1 MSADLTAVAQIQ
13 FDRVSGSRE
22 QSPSLKKLTQEF
34 EAIFLHQLLSVMRE
48 TVGSDGIF
56 EESAGQDIYTSMMDQ
71 AVARALALQG
81 GIGLAAP
88 LLRHLEGAQAEAA
101 EAGAMP
107 EGVGGAAAVPRS
119 PDPSPDPAPIQLA
132 AAGRRLTAMVEGFEY
147 SSGPGWRRDPFTTEW
162 RYHRGLD
169 LAAPEGTEV
178 LSVAGGRVVFS
189 GEQGSYGRTVIVEDS
204 RGNRVRYAHLK
215 DIHVQEGEEVQRG
228 QKLGEVGSTGR
239 STGPH
244 LHLEVEGR

>member
-22 QSPSLKKLTQEF
+22 RSPSLKKLTQEF

-48 TVGSDGIF
+48 SVGSDGIF

-88 LLRHLEGAQAEAA
+88 LLRHLEGAQAEAG
-101 EAGAMP
+101 EAGGKLD
-107 EGVGGAAAVPRS
+107 GVQGAAAVP
-119 PDPSPDPAPIQLA
+119 PAADPPPMQLA
-132 AAGRRLTAMVEGFEY
+132 AAGRRLTAMVEEFEY
-147 SSGPGWRRDPFTTEW
+147 SSGPGWRRDPFTAEW

-178 LSVAGGRVVFS
+178 LSVTGGRVVFS
-189 GEQGSYGRTVIVEDS
+189 GEQGGYGRTVIVEDS

>member
-22 QSPSLKKLTQEF
+22 RSPSLKKLTQEF

-48 TVGSDGIF
+48 SVGSDGIF
-56 EESAGQDIYTSMMDQ
+56 EESAGQDIYMSMMDQ
-71 AVARALALQG
+71 AVARALAMQG

-88 LLRHLEGAQAEAA
+88 LLRHLEGVQPEGEPSGGAA
-101 EAGAMP
+101 EVVP
-107 EGVGGAAAVPRS
+107 AAAVP
-119 PDPSPDPAPIQLA
+119 PAPEAAPMQLA
-132 AAGRRLTAMVEGFEY
+132 AVGRRLTAMVEQFEY
-147 SSGPGWRRDPFTTEW
+147 SSGPGWRRDPFTAEW

-178 LSVAGGRVVFS
+178 VSVAGGRVVFS
-189 GEQGSYGRTVIVEDS
+189 GEQGSYGKTVIVEDS

-215 DIHVQEGEEVQRG
+215 EVHVREGEEVQRG
-228 QKLGEVGSTGR
+228 QRLGEVGSTGR

-244 LHLEVEGR
+244 LHLEVERR